1 MALRIVVT
9 ISRMTK
15 TLQLLVKA
23 LIVVT
28 FFVVVDAVI
37 TFIQQRYVEAVHAWI
52 AAGVLS
58 CCIVLLI
65 AYLRN
70 NKE

>member
-1 MALRIVVT
+1 
-9 ISRMTK
+9 MTK

-23 LIVVT
+23 LIVVAFIVTCHAVVT
-28 FFVVVDAVI
+28 FV
-37 TFIQQRYVEAVHAWI
+37 QQRYVAAVHAWI
-52 AAGVLS
+52 AVGVLS